1 VAVRRLLPLLL
12 AAGCAQSLVRAD
24 IHQRGWLLV
33 ETEHISLRTD
43 LGRDDAVWHARQLEQ
58 FWLALAHLYDLVA
71 PHAAPPR
78 RRFSVIHLASC
89 DDFERVS
96 GPYVGGFVARMVE
109 EDVAVTCEG
118 RLGDTLIHELAH
130 VFNHHYFRRLPRW
143 IDEGLAT
150 YYSTIQVRDGKA
162 VLGNFPADLSRY
174 WNRPGWLPSLSAIRR
189 MERDAFYDP
198 DRMGANYFCAWKLV
212 HVLNDTAPARQ
223 VAFRK
228 YLAALRGGAPDQTAW
243 QEAFRGV
250 SEEELANDY
259 ATYQQRERLNRL
271 VTAYS
276 WATPSAPRARR
287 LRAGEAHVL
296 WANLLAVDHQDE
308 VRAQLERAAAADPT
322 WPRLLY
328 WRARLL
334 HPPDEIELLRRY
346 LRGNPDDAQGWL
358 ALVSARLRR
367 ATPLHHDPL
376 RDAPPAA
383 LPGMEDDVRKLVE
396 HSNDPMALNQIGWY
410 YALRKN
416 PNAGLN
422 FAIRAVQEEPSCAE
436 CWDTVGLLYYE
447 AGKLDLAVDAEERSA
462 SIYAEHAPAD
472 VTTRLRR
479 FQAEIRSRRPAGSAR

>member
-1 VAVRRLLPLLL
+1 
-12 AAGCAQSLVRAD
+12 
-24 IHQRGWLLV
+24 
-33 ETEHISLRTD
+33 
-43 LGRDDAVWHARQLEQ
+43 
-58 FWLALAHLYDLVA
+58 
-71 PHAAPPR
+71 
-78 RRFSVIHLASC
+78 
-89 DDFERVS
+89 
-96 GPYVGGFVARMVE
+96 
-109 EDVAVTCEG
+109 
-118 RLGDTLIHELAH
+118 
-130 VFNHHYFRRLPRW
+130 
-143 IDEGLAT
+143 
-150 YYSTIQVRDGKA
+150 
-162 VLGNFPADLSRY
+162 
-174 WNRPGWLPSLSAIRR
+174 
-189 MERDAFYDP
+189 
-198 DRMGANYFCAWKLV
+198 
-212 HVLNDTAPARQ
+212 
-223 VAFRK
+223 
-228 YLAALRGGAPDQTAW
+228 
-243 QEAFRGV
+243 
-250 SEEELANDY
+250 
-259 ATYQQRERLNRL
+259 
-271 VTAYS
+271 
-276 WATPSAPRARR
+276 
-287 LRAGEAHVL
+287 
-296 WANLLAVDHQDE
+296 